1 MGNGVDGV
9 EAGASGWRA
18 PILPVTT
25 AMLWGGSK
33 GVEGNAGIKVAY
45 EPKEVQLV
53 MGNLW

>member
-1 MGNGVDGV
+1 VGNGVDGV